1 MSDNENIKRGGI
13 SVETQHIFP
22 IIKKWLYSDKDIFL
36 REIVSNASDA
46 IIKLKRLASLGQTEL
61 PEGEEFRVTV
71 ELDKDA
77 RTITVT
83 DNGIGMTEDELQR
96 YICSIALSGAL
107 EFIDKYE
114 SGDKSSGIIG
124 HFGLGFY
131 SSFMVSE
138 HVELETRSYTGA
150 PAVHW
155 VCTET
160 GEYEV
165 SPSDRTE
172 RGTSIIMHISE
183 AEAEYL
189 DAYKLREI
197 LNKYCAFMPVPVFF
211 DDGEEHNH
219 EHNHEHDH
227 DNTEGNDCPN
237 CRHIRQ
243 INDTVPLWTKN
254 QSDVTKEE
262 YNEFYHKLFMD
273 ADDPLF
279 YIYINADYPL
289 NFKGILYF
297 PKIKN
302 EAQSLEGQV
311 KLFYNQVFVADNIK
325 EVLPDYLLMLRGV
338 LDCPELPLN
347 VSRSYLQ
354 DNAYVRKIAQH
365 IVKKVADKL
374 NSLAINDKEQYE
386 KIYSDIRIFIE
397 YACLRE
403 RKFYDRVKDSLLLRL
418 TDNSTKTIDEYL
430 ESAKHKHEGIIYY
443 ATDTALQSQYISMLN
458 AEGIEVSVFD
468 LMLDSQYITALEQ
481 YRENTRFVRVDSGV
495 ADILKNTDGTSTEIP
510 QATVDL
516 FRKISGNDKLEI
528 KGETLKNTEI
538 PAVLSVSE
546 ESRRMQDMMRMFM
559 PGDDSFNAYPLDYTL
574 SLNVASPLYVKLD
587 NMLSA
592 EGDGSKE
599 KAETYASFLYRLAQI
614 TQKKLDADELN
625 AFLADSY
632 KLLGLI

>member
-1 MSDNENIKRGGI
+1 MSETENVRRGGI

-61 PEGEEFRVTV
+61 PEGEDFKVTV
-71 ELDKDA
+71 SVDKDA

-83 DNGIGMTEDELQR
+83 DNGIGMTEDEVQR

-107 EFIDKYE
+107 EFIEKYE
-114 SGDKSSGIIG
+114 SGDTSNGIIG

-138 HVELETRSYTGA
+138 TVELETKSYTDA
-150 PAVHW
+150 PAVRW
-155 VCTET
+155 VCTES

-172 RGTSIIMHISE
+172 RGTSVIMHISE

-189 DAYKLREI
+189 EAFKLREI

-211 DDGEEHNH
+211 VDENEVHDHDKSDDECECC
-219 EHNHEHDH
+219 EHDH
-227 DNTEGNDCPN
+227 NTP
-237 CRHIRQ
+237 
-243 INDTVPLWTKN
+243 INDTVPLWTRN
-254 QSDVTKEE
+254 PSEIAKEE
-262 YNEFYHKLFMD
+262 YVEFYHKLFLD

-279 YIYINADYPL
+279 YIHINADYPL

-297 PKIKN
+297 PKIRY

-325 EVLPDYLLMLRGV
+325 EVLPDYLLMLRGA

-374 NSLAINDKEQYE
+374 NSMALNDREEYE
-386 KIYSDIRIFIE
+386 KVYGDIRIFIE

-418 TDNSTKTIDEYL
+418 TDGKCRTFNEYL
-430 ESAKHKHEGIIYY
+430 TDAEEKHKNTVYY
-443 ATDTALQSQYISMLN
+443 TSDPDLQSQYVSMLA
-458 AEGIEVSVFD
+458 AENIEVAIFD
-468 LMLDSQYITALEQ
+468 LLIDSQYMTAMEQ
-481 YRENTRFVRVDSGV
+481 YRDELKFIRVDSGV
-495 ADILKNTDGTSTEIP
+495 ADVLKDSDAVTEEVP
-510 QATVDL
+510 AFLSDL
-516 FRKISGNDKLEI
+516 FKKVSGSEKLGI
-528 KGETLKNTEI
+528 KAESLKSNTV

-546 ESRRMQDMMRMFM
+546 DSRRMQEMMKMFM
-559 PGDDSFNAYPLDYTL
+559 PADSDMSAYPLDYTL
-574 SLNVASPLYVKLD
+574 SLNTSSELYRKLCELAD
-587 NMLSA
+587 PN
-592 EGDGSKE
+592 GKDTE
-599 KAETYASFLYRLAQI
+599 KAEVFASFIYRLALIAQR
-614 TQKKLDADELN
+614 KPDADELN
-625 AFLADSY
+625 AFLSDSY
-632 KLLGLI
+632 KILGLI

>member
-1 MSDNENIKRGGI
+1 MSEKENIRRGGI

-61 PEGEEFRVTV
+61 PEGEDFRVTV
-71 ELDKDA
+71 SVDKEA
-77 RTITVT
+77 RTITVS
-83 DNGIGMTEDELQR
+83 DNGIGMTEDEVQR

-107 EFIDKYE
+107 EFIEKYE
-114 SGDKSSGIIG
+114 SGDSSNGIIG

-138 HVELETRSYTGA
+138 NVELETKSFTDA
-150 PAVHW
+150 PAVRW
-155 VCTET
+155 VCTES

-172 RGTSIIMHISE
+172 RGTSVIMHISE
-183 AEAEYL
+183 AESEYL
-189 DAYKLREI
+189 EAFKLREI
-197 LNKYCAFMPVPVFF
+197 LNKYCSFMPVPVFF
-211 DDGEEHNH
+211 VDENKDHDQEKTDDECECC
-219 EHNHEHDH
+219 EHDH
-227 DNTEGNDCPN
+227 DTP
-237 CRHIRQ
+237 
-243 INDTVPLWTKN
+243 INDTVPLWTRN
-254 QSDVTKEE
+254 ASEITKDE
-262 YNEFYHKLFMD
+262 YVEFYHKLFLD

-279 YIYINADYPL
+279 YIHINADYPL

-325 EVLPDYLLMLRGV
+325 EVLPDYLLMLRGA

-374 NSLAINDKEQYE
+374 SSMSLNEREEYE
-386 KIYSDIRIFIE
+386 KVYGDIRIFIE

-418 TDNSTKTIDEYL
+418 TGGKCKTFTEYL
-430 ESAKHKHEGIIYY
+430 ADAEEKHKNTVFY
-443 ATDTALQSQYISMLN
+443 TSDPALQSQYVSMLS
-458 AEGIEVSVFD
+458 AENIDVAIFD
-468 LMLDSQYITALEQ
+468 LLIDSQYMTAMEQ
-481 YRENTRFVRVDSGV
+481 YRDGLKFVRVDSGV
-495 ADILKNTDGTSTEIP
+495 ADVLKDSDATVEEVPGYLCALFKKVSGSEKLGIKAESLKNN
-510 QATVDL
+510 TV
-516 FRKISGNDKLEI
+516 
-528 KGETLKNTEI
+528 

-546 ESRRMQDMMRMFM
+546 ESRRMQEMMKMFM
-559 PGDDSFNAYPLDYTL
+559 PADSDISAYPLDYTL
-574 SLNVASPLYVKLD
+574 SLNTTSELYKKLCD
-587 NMLSA
+587 LADPN
-592 EGDGSKE
+592 GNDTE
-599 KAETYASFLYRLAQI
+599 KAEVFASFIYRLALIAQR
-614 TQKKLDADELN
+614 KPEADELN

-632 KLLGLI
+632 KILGLI